1 MHVLHYTFLFLEL
14 LCLCFLGHPMCHL
27 HLYHVHRSFS
37 CQAPPGITVNSHTH
51 THHNIIPFA
60 LHSIFGSVGGASQQ
74 SVMTLTVV
82 MLPTAAPAST
92 QLGDEKHVVASMCVY
107 PHQRQAFSAYQRCTH
122 FAHTHMYTC
131 TSHTPA
137 STGPSSLAQ
146 WVSCTC
152 TVAHLNSI
160 LPLPTLGAVH

>member
-1 MHVLHYTFLFLEL
+1 
-14 LCLCFLGHPMCHL
+14 MCHL

-37 CQAPPGITVNSHTH
+37 CQAPPGINSELTHTH
-51 THHNIIPFA
+51 TITFIIPFA
-60 LHSIFGSVGGASQQ
+60 LHSIFGSVGGISQQ

-82 MLPTAAPAST
+82 MLSTAPPAST

-107 PHQRQAFSAYQRCTH
+107 PHQRQTFPTYQRCPH
-122 FAHTHMYTC
+122 FAHRHMYTC

-146 WVSCTC
+146 WVSRTC
-152 TVAHLNSI
+152 TVAHLNSM